1 MSCRVEAFV
10 PCYPPFCAGHVSNQL
25 CLIVALVLSQRM
37 IQGDFFCFIW
47 EDGVMW
53 GNGVGD
59 FLCEHQGWG
68 ENSLWFSGEFVLEM
82 GVNLVWKLDEFV
94 LEMGGISSTNLGR

>member
-1 MSCRVEAFV
+1 M
-10 PCYPPFCAGHVSNQL
+10 
-25 CLIVALVLSQRM
+25 
-37 IQGDFFCFIW
+37 
-47 EDGVMW
+47 
-53 GNGVGD
+53 GD

-94 LEMGGISSTNLGR
+94 LEMGGISSTKFGEIGDGVFFDEEIFCKLDFMYRMAVYSN